1 MKKLLFLI
9 PILILVAVFAFF
21 DSKPSAVSAK
31 SLPACHDSASYCVEK
46 INCKAGFD
54 CQLHVSPITDCR
66 VKISK
71 NCAGGLC
78 TTHGCPQGFKPVYE
92 SAGLTIKTNI
102 LAKIA
107 SWFVKPCLGTNCWS
121 GGENKG
127 WRDNSNQT
135 GPDGATKS
143 CEAKLH
149 VCFAGGAG
157 DPAIPCEVNTFRGCD
172 GACAIITNNIACT
185 PEVCASRCYAARV
198 PGYADTCD

>member
-9 PILILVAVFAFF
+9 PVLILVAVFAFF
-21 DSKPSAVSAK
+21 NNKPSVVSAK
-31 SLPACHDSASYCVEK
+31 DIPTCNDSVTYCVEK
-46 INCKAGFD
+46 VGCKTGFNCELRTSPLTDCKPKISGRCNGLCINRGCAAGF
-54 CQLHVSPITDCR
+54 R
-66 VKISK
+66 
-71 NCAGGLC
+71 
-78 TTHGCPQGFKPVYE
+78 PVYE
-92 SAGLTIKTNI
+92 SGA
-102 LAKIA
+102 LAKALLNKIT

-127 WRDNSNQT
+127 YRDNSNQT
-135 GPDGATKS
+135 GAPGATKS

-149 VCFAGGAG
+149 VCFAGGSN

-198 PGYADTCD
+198 PGYADTCE